1 MAWAPSTSFELKKKK
16 ETKIGPSWSNYFHL
30 PAALLES
37 CSDIRELRALNNKQ
51 HLNHNSDFSRVC
63 FCLLSIRVGSKPTSA
78 VESKKNLGT
87 SPREDWVFNA
97 WSTHPLTLRHT
108 HLFLVLQIIRQHLN
122 QPSRGRLLYAA
133 GPESSSWNH
142 EVLWREEDRRDS
154 ALKYPKTYMKVCKGR
169 WDLALGPTA

>member
-1 MAWAPSTSFELKKKK
+1 MAWAPSTSFEFKKKK

-37 CSDIRELRALNNKQ
+37 CSDIRELRALNYKQ

-97 WSTHPLTLRHT
+97 WSTHPPTLRHT
-108 HLFLVLQIIRQHLN
+108 HLLLVLQIIRQHLN

-142 EVLWREEDRRDS
+142 EVLWRERKTEGTVPLSIQKLIWRFAKEDEIW
-154 ALKYPKTYMKVCKGR
+154 L
-169 WDLALGPTA
+169 